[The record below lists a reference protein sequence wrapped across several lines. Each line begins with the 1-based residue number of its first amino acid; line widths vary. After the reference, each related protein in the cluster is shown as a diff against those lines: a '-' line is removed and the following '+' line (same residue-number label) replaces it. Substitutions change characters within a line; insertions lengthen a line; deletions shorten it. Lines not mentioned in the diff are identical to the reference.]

1 MGIVMAR
8 ASLEN
13 KVIAVTGAGSGIGR
27 ALALA
32 LARRGAKLALADR
45 DAAGLAETRQ
55 MLGNAHH
62 VAEVFDVRDADGWQR
77 FATAAQSFGGVD
89 GVINNAGLSVV
100 APFADMSEDDFN
112 LVMDVNF
119 YGVVRGTRTFLPLVK
134 TRPKSWIVNISSVF
148 GLMAYPTQS
157 SYCASK
163 FAVKGLTET
172 LRLELSQTD
181 PSVQVIC
188 VHPGGVKTDVARNAK
203 FVKGLGDDA
212 TNHMM
217 AAQNFDKAAKTTPE
231 KAAEMI
237 VSAMES
243 GEVRVRIGPD
253 SKIIDWLVRLLPRSY
268 FSVIGR
274 MMG

>member
-1 MGIVMAR
+1 MAR
-8 ASLEN
+8 AGLEN

-32 LARRGAKLALADR
+32 LASRGVKLAIADR

-55 MLGNAHH
+55 LLGNAHH

-77 FATAAQSFGGVD
+77 FAAAATNSFGHVD

-100 APFADMSEDDFN
+100 VPFADMGEDDFN

-119 YGVVRGTRTFLPLVK
+119 YGVVRGTRTFLPLVR
-134 TRPKSWIVNISSVF
+134 TRPRSWIVNISSVF

-157 SYCASK
+157 AYCASK

-172 LRLELSQTD
+172 LRLELAQTD
-181 PSVQVIC
+181 PAVQVIC
-188 VHPGGVKTDVARNAK
+188 VHPGGIKTNVARNAK
-203 FVKGLGDDA
+203 FVKGLGNDG
-212 TNHMM
+212 TSHMM
-217 AAQNFDKAAKTTPE
+217 AAQNFDKAAKTTAQ

-253 SKIIDWLVRLLPRSY
+253 SKIIDWLVRLLPRSH
-268 FSVIGR
+268 FRVIGR

>member
-1 MGIVMAR
+1 MAR
-8 ASLEN
+8 TSLEN

-32 LARRGAKLALADR
+32 LAKRGAKLALADR
-45 DAAGLAETRQ
+45 DVAGLAETRQ